1 MAEVFA
7 LGELANATN
16 QRVVFPPGKGN
27 LKGSEGQDSA
37 PRMSAKK
44 SEYGLARREKL
55 DQGRY

>member
-27 LKGSEGQDSA
+27 LTGSEGQDSESTA
-37 PRMSAKK
+37 NERQEIRIRFGQKG
-44 SEYGLARREKL
+44 ET
-55 DQGRY
+55 